1 MIGENAHIVQGFLP
15 QEKNMERDYFDIIYS
30 VLFPMTAGL
39 MAIFFFGI
47 GIRAILTKRPFLV
60 SNRWMLSLIFVAL
73 VPGIVLSLK
82 SFSGEIMGWT
92 TTLLYGVIL
101 VMMWYQLKGYVAY
114 AVTDTSFREALV
126 AALQKLQMPY
136 EESLSVIRLTS
147 VNADLQV
154 AVQSWMGT
162 GTIKVK
168 QRAQSS
174 VLKQIVPV
182 MNEYYRT
189 SAVSTNFVSCVFLVV
204 VGVVMA
210 IFALKDVFFIS
221 IF

>member
-1 MIGENAHIVQGFLP
+1 MFGI
-15 QEKNMERDYFDIIYS
+15 
-30 VLFPMTAGL
+30 
-39 MAIFFFGI
+39 MAIFFLGI
-47 GIRAILTKRPFLV
+47 GLRAILTKRPFLI
-60 SNRWMLSLIFVAL
+60 SNRWMLSLIFVLL
-73 VPGIVLSLK
+73 VPGILFTSRALS
-82 SFSGEIMGWT
+82 GNIAGWVT
-92 TTLLYGVIL
+92 PLFHVIILL
-101 VMMWYQLKGYVAY
+101 MMWYQLKGYVAY

-168 QRAQSS
+168 QRAHRS
-174 VLKQIVPV
+174 VLKEIVSA
-182 MNEYYRT
+182 MNDYFRT
-189 SAVSTNFVSCVFLVV
+189 SAVSTNFVSCVFLVGL
-204 VGVVMA
+204 GVVMA
-210 IFALKDVFFIS
+210 ILALEWTFFKD

>member
-1 MIGENAHIVQGFLP
+1 
-15 QEKNMERDYFDIIYS
+15 MERDYFDIIYS
-30 VLFPMTAGL
+30 VLFPTIYGIMG
-39 MAIFFFGI
+39 IFFFGL

-60 SNRWMLSLIFVAL
+60 SNRWKLLMMFAVFIPIIFR
-73 VPGIVLSLK
+73 IVLRPLD
-82 SFSGEIMGWT
+82 GIMGWT
-92 TTLLYGVIL
+92 NPILFGIIL
-101 VMMWYQLKGYVAY
+101 VIMWYQLKGYVAY

-147 VNADLQV
+147 VDADLQV

-168 QRAQSS
+168 QRVHRS
-174 VLKQIVPV
+174 VLKEIVPV
-182 MNEYYRT
+182 MNDYYRT
-189 SAVSTNFVSCVFLVV
+189 SAVSTNYVSCVFLVV

-210 IFALKDVFFIS
+210 ILALEDIFFIG

>member
-1 MIGENAHIVQGFLP
+1 
-15 QEKNMERDYFDIIYS
+15 MERDYFDIIYS
-30 VLFPMTAGL
+30 VLFPITAGI

-60 SNRWMLSLIFVAL
+60 SNRWLLSMFVVVL
-73 VPGIVLSLK
+73 VPSIVLSLK
-82 SFSGEIMGWT
+82 SFPGEIMNWT
-92 TTLLYGVIL
+92 SSLLLVVVL

-147 VNADLQV
+147 VNADRQV

-168 QRAQSS
+168 QRAHRS
-174 VLKQIVPV
+174 VLKEIVPV

-189 SAVSTNFVSCVFLVV
+189 SAVSTNFVSCVFMVV
-204 VGVVMA
+204 AGVIMA
-210 IFALKDVFFIS
+210 ILALKDVYFIS